1 VSTGSFIVWFASLA
15 AAISVAIILWRRM
28 LVLRG
33 EVRRLL
39 TGGMLSNE
47 IRGPGV
53 LREIHRDLRE
63 FANRYREISRRVAD
77 EDFSLRA
84 ILSSMIEGVLIA
96 DKSMRIRLTND
107 RLHQMFALPKPP
119 IGRTVMEV
127 FRNHLLHQIIQQT
140 LETEEPRSVELQAE
154 IREGNQFQL
163 KHFQVTSVSL
173 RPHDHESLTAAL
185 VIFHDISQI
194 RSLEAVRKE
203 FVANVSHELRTPLS
217 IITGYLETLIEG
229 GGDPETNL
237 RFLKTMHKHAQR
249 LNVLIEDLLSLSQLE
264 SRKVSLD
271 FEPVDLP
278 ECVHRVVERLDTR
291 IREVAAKIEINT
303 PRDLPR
309 IEADAFRIEQVL
321 YNLVDNALKHGGKSG
336 VNVVIEVRSNGRD
349 AIVAVHDEGP
359 GVPLS
364 DQPHLFERFYRVHKD
379 RSRDAGGSGLGLS
392 IVKHTVQAHG
402 GTVALQS
409 NPGAGATFI
418 ITLPFRQS

>member
-1 VSTGSFIVWFASLA
+1 
-15 AAISVAIILWRRM
+15 M
-28 LVLRG
+28 
-33 EVRRLL
+33 
-39 TGGMLSNE
+39 
-47 IRGPGV
+47 
-53 LREIHRDLRE
+53 
-63 FANRYREISRRVAD
+63 
-77 EDFSLRA
+77 FS
-84 ILSSMIEGVLIA
+84 
-96 DKSMRIRLTND
+96 
-107 RLHQMFALPKPP
+107 LPKPP
-119 IGRTVMEV
+119 IDRTVMEV
-127 FRNHLLHQIIQQT
+127 FRNHLLHKIIQQT
-140 LETEEPRSVELQAE
+140 LETEEPRSIELQAE
-154 IREGNQFQL
+154 IREGDQFHL

-173 RPHDHESLTAAL
+173 RPRDRESLTGAL

-229 GGDPETNL
+229 GGDPETNA

-264 SRKVSLD
+264 SRKASLD
-271 FEPVDLP
+271 FEPVELR
-278 ECVHRVVERLDTR
+278 ECVHRVIERLDTR
-291 IREVAAKIEINT
+291 IREVAAKIKVNV
-303 PRDLPR
+303 PKNLPQ

-336 VNVVIEVRSNGRD
+336 VNVIVEVRNNGRE
-349 AIVAVHDEGP
+349 AIVSVHDDGP

-409 NPGAGATFI
+409 SPGAGATFI
-418 ITLPFRQS
+418 ISLPFRQS